1 MSKQVDTPD
10 ARNGISIETL
20 RSEFPMLA
28 KSVNGKPLVYLDNA
42 ATTQKPWSVI
52 NRMIRFETDEYATVR
67 RGSYKLG
74 EAATDEYEKARD
86 KVARFVGTDDSREIV
101 FTSGATQSINLV
113 AQSYGR
119 KFLSEGDEIII
130 SHLEHHA
137 NIIPWQVVCEDTGAS
152 LKVIPVD
159 DNGDLLMDE
168 YAKLLNGNTKI
179 VAVTHVSNALGTIN
193 PVKKIAA
200 MAHDAGAVVLIDGA
214 QSAPHMRVNVKDIDC
229 DFFVFSGHKMY
240 GPSGVG
246 VLYGKFDIL
255 KTMPPYVTGGEMIET
270 VTFEKT
276 TFVEPPLRF
285 EAGTP
290 PITQV
295 IGLGAAVDFI
305 RDCGFEK
312 ISLYENDLLEYGT
325 SLLQGIDGLKII
337 GNAKEKSGII
347 SFTLDTVHP
356 HDLVTILGEE
366 GIAVRGGHHCAQ
378 PAMRRFGVPA
388 TARAS
393 VSFYNTHEELDALAE
408 GVRKAME
415 MFS

>member
-1 MSKQVDTPD
+1 
-10 ARNGISIETL
+10 
-20 RSEFPMLA
+20 
-28 KSVNGKPLVYLDNA
+28 
-42 ATTQKPWSVI
+42 
-52 NRMIRFETDEYATVR
+52 
-67 RGSYKLG
+67 
-74 EAATDEYEKARD
+74 
-86 KVARFVGTDDSREIV
+86 VGTDDSREIV

-119 KFLSEGDEIII
+119 KFLSEGDEVII

-137 NIIPWQVVCEDTGAS
+137 NIVPWQVICEDTGAS

-193 PVKKIAA
+193 PVKKIVA
-200 MAHDAGAVVLIDGA
+200 MAHDVGAVVLIDGA

-356 HDLVTILGEE
+356 HDVVTILGEE

-378 PAMRRFGVPA
+378 PAMRRFNVPA

-393 VSFYNTHEELDALAE
+393 VSFYNTREELDALAE